1 VGFRRRISGAGR
13 KTGRRQVFDAEN
25 YSLVWIQTMA
35 KDMRPQRMAIRSR
48 LSIEILLFVA
58 ETWQKDFGS
67 IAPLFQVI
75 VSPLFSIMP
84 A

>member
-1 VGFRRRISGAGR
+1 
-13 KTGRRQVFDAEN
+13 
-25 YSLVWIQTMA
+25 MA

-58 ETWQKDFGS
+58 ETRQKDFGS
-67 IAPLFQVI
+67 IIPLFQAI